1 MAGDMRVLM
10 IAQSPIAGDSR
21 ILREATALADAGHTI
36 HIIGRDVPEGFA
48 IGSGITVESVSRS
61 SGLRAGG
68 GGLSVGHGR
77 RGPKVLAKRFGRWL
91 LLPEHRNRTEKQW
104 RMDATAAVAASGPF
118 DVVHAHDFNTL
129 ELAAEFAE
137 RWQAVLVYDSHELW
151 FDRALPGRPT
161 PLWRARGRRFEAE
174 LAAKARVVFTVSD
187 GIAARLRDRGL
198 ADVRV
203 IRNTFPR
210 PDFIPTPLDHPEG
223 LLYAGRV
230 GAGRD
235 LPTVVG
241 AARQLAPFKTVL
253 MGSVDPNYRLDLGTV
268 EVVPE
273 RSIDEVDE
281 TLRSYG
287 ISLVTLTNTCENHRL
302 ALPNKLFHAVRAGVP
317 VVAADLPE
325 LRSVVTAHDLG
336 TLYQPGNPTSLANAV
351 RALIDS
357 YSTYTAGIRA
367 AADELNWEHD
377 AETLVTAYAELTNTR
392 ATA

>member
-1 MAGDMRVLM
+1 MRVLM

-36 HIIGRDVPEGFA
+36 HIIGRDVPEGFE
-48 IGSGITVESVSRS
+48 IGPGITVESVSRS

-68 GGLSVGHGR
+68 GGLAVGHGR

-91 LLPEHRNRTEKQW
+91 LLPEHRLRTEKQW
-104 RMDATAAVAASGPF
+104 RLAAAPRVAEAGPF

-129 ELAAEFAE
+129 ELAAEYAE
-137 RWQAVLVYDSHELW
+137 SWQAVLVYDSHELW

-161 PLWRARGRRFEAE
+161 PLWRARGRKFEGE
-174 LAAKARVVFTVSD
+174 LAAKARLVFTVSD
-187 GIAARLRDRGL
+187 GIAVRLRDRGL
-198 ADVRV
+198 KDVRV
-203 IRNTFPR
+203 IRNTFPKA
-210 PDFIPTPLDHPEG
+210 DFVPPPLERPEG

-241 AARQLAPFKTVL
+241 AAKQLAPFRTVL
-253 MGSVDPNYRLDLGTV
+253 MGSVDPNYRLDLGPV
-268 EVVPE
+268 EVVAE
-273 RSIDEVDE
+273 RSIDEVDD

-325 LRSVVTAHDLG
+325 LRAVVTAHQLG
-336 TLYQPGNPTSLANAV
+336 TLYTPGDPGSLAAAV
-351 RALIDS
+351 QGLIEN
-357 YSTYTAGIRA
+357 YPVYTAGIRE
-367 AADELNWEHD
+367 AADELNWEQD
-377 AETLVTAYAELTNTR
+377 SEALVKAYSEL
-392 ATA
+392 

>member
-1 MAGDMRVLM
+1 MRVLM

-36 HIIGRDVPEGFA
+36 HIIGRDVPEGFE
-48 IGSGITVESVSRS
+48 IGPRITVESVSRS

-68 GGLSVGHGR
+68 GGLAVGHGR

-91 LLPEHRNRTEKQW
+91 LLPEHRLRTEKQW
-104 RMDATAAVAASGPF
+104 RLAAAPRVGEAGPF

-129 ELAAEFAE
+129 ELAAEYAE

-161 PLWRARGRRFEAE
+161 PFWRARGRKFEGE

-187 GIAARLRDRGL
+187 GIAVRLRDRGL
-198 ADVRV
+198 KDVRV
-203 IRNTFPR
+203 IRNTFPKAHFV
-210 PDFIPTPLDHPEG
+210 PPPLERPEG

-241 AARQLAPFKTVL
+241 AARQLAPFRTVL
-253 MGSVDPNYRLDLGTV
+253 MGSVDPNYRLDLGPV
-268 EVVPE
+268 EVVAE
-273 RSIDEVDE
+273 RSIDEVDD

-325 LRSVVTAHDLG
+325 LRAVVTAHKLG
-336 TLYQPGNPTSLANAV
+336 TLYTPGDPVSLTAAV
-351 RALIDS
+351 RALIE
-357 YSTYTAGIRA
+357 TYPVYTTGIRE

-377 AETLVTAYAELTNTR
+377 SQALVKAYSEL
-392 ATA
+392 